1 MSQKQAKRQKK
12 TNKRVGQDKYLTREA
27 DETVALLGFAPAA
40 RREEWRLYCELLMT
54 VLLSVALFAAV
65 ITATIFV
72 IGQSSSSIDNNDT
85 GLTNYSNDCTSC
97 SNCFHCPQ
105 CYW

>member
-1 MSQKQAKRQKK
+1 MSQKQAKRQKRI
-12 TNKRVGQDKYLTREA
+12 NNMVGEDKYLTVEA

>member
-1 MSQKQAKRQKK
+1 MSQNQAKRQKK
-12 TNKRVGQDKYLTREA
+12 TNKRVGENKYLTVEA

-65 ITATIFV
+65 IIATIFV
-72 IGQSSSSIDNNDT
+72 IGQSSFSIDNNDT